1 MDLGMGVHPP
11 SPGRGGGLFFMMK
24 QKNIRD
30 KMIYSTLSNNM
41 MIKNCKQQ
49 LQFKYSSQG
58 RFGSSQAGL
67 WAGSA
72 HD

>member
-1 MDLGMGVHPP
+1 
-11 SPGRGGGLFFMMK
+11 MMK